1 MNKDEILNRSRQS
14 KKDEGVDFVQNEG
27 VRFGFYVFVIV
38 SFFMVIFNQFIGVK
52 SFDIFAL
59 IFVFESTE
67 SMTKYKFTHK
77 KRYII
82 STVVYI
88 LLCITCLF
96 AYIDTSLR

>member
-14 KKDEGVDFVQNEG
+14 KKDEGVEFVQNEG

-38 SFFMVIFNQFIGVK
+38 SFLMVIFNQFIGVK

-59 IFVFESTE
+59 IFIFGSTE

-88 LLCITCLF
+88 LLCIMSLF
-96 AYIDTSLR
+96 AYIDISLR